1 MLKKACMCLMILFAV
16 GLAAATADDIGN
28 HRIPEAV
35 TYAGT
40 AVPAGTY
47 TIQIVE
53 GSEGP
58 YLQLS
63 KGGEVVAK
71 DLAIVIPARGAGKDS
86 IQIANIAGQNFLRI
100 RVRHGDNWYYA
111 YLERSR

>member
-1 MLKKACMCLMILFAV
+1 MLKKASFFLAMVFAV
-16 GLAAATADDIGN
+16 GLAAYADDIGN

-40 AVPAGTY
+40 PVAAGTY
-47 TIQIVE
+47 MIQIVDGAE
-53 GSEGP
+53 GA

-63 KGGEVVAK
+63 KGGEIVAK
-71 DLAIVIPARGAGKDS
+71 DLAIVIPARGTGKDS
-86 IQIANIAGQNFLRI
+86 VQVANIAGQNFLRI